1 MRGGL
6 RTAVSRARLQ
16 WAHSACC
23 SLVSKK
29 PEMPSMVLAFVE
41 RTLCLPCAIRRS
53 CWALDDQKEGMGAFV
68 QKRKPTF
75 THK

>member
-1 MRGGL
+1 MW
-6 RTAVSRARLQ
+6 TALSRARLQ
-16 WAHSACC
+16 HDKQCLLQPVSA
-23 SLVSKK
+23 K
-29 PEMPSMVLAFVE
+29 PEMPSMALAFLSKLIQRRV
-41 RTLCLPCAIRRS
+41 PCCRS